1 MWWIKMARRSR
12 HPATPDRFAHS
23 GGEQALA
30 RPGARL
36 PQRGDAQWTR
46 SRRLNDHRRVVQLEA
61 GERLKKLLVVPLA
74 LVAFMALTATAY
86 ADTINNSNV
95 GRVDKTYCHLNN
107 CSLGQIHAATWADQ
121 IDSSSDLDQ
130 EIDKQRAVGKIVK
143 VSRALRVQ
151 IDNLVLQKQDPQT
164 GLWTEQATNATIN
177 SGTRSFVLAVTPTA
191 PIGSGGQFRTVL
203 HGSVRWSDNRLGHF
217 TLTSLE
223 WGIS

>member
-1 MWWIKMARRSR
+1 MITDGQSSWK
-12 HPATPDRFAHS
+12 
-23 GGEQALA
+23 
-30 RPGARL
+30 
-36 PQRGDAQWTR
+36 
-46 SRRLNDHRRVVQLEA
+46 RVSD
-61 GERLKKLLVVPLA
+61 LKKLLVVLLA
-74 LVAFMALTATAY
+74 LVAFMAFTATAY

-107 CSLGQIHAATWADQ
+107 CSLGQIRAATWADQ
-121 IDSSSDLDQ
+121 IDSSSDPDQ

-164 GLWTEQATNATIN
+164 GLWTEQATTATIN
-177 SGTRSFVLAVTPTA
+177 SGTRSFVQAVTPTA

-217 TLTSLE
+217 TLTSRE